1 MANNNFFNNDYYRHP
16 LDPNQIKSA
25 VTIVT
30 TKIYLNKLIKLQT
43 LSTLILL
50 SSIVLQVTAIATND
64 WFVLNVNEY
73 VQTAKGGLWY
83 YCTLSGGVVKIE
95 CTLYEKLPNYFVWAT
110 DRLYD
115 SRTLLLCSSGFLLI
129 MIIIEISGIICLR
142 MSEKRGCD
150 PCAKLVS
157 SRSGTFQILNNDDD
171 DPKRQVQTSTPTLKS
186 YKQSSLPPNHENRG
200 YESVSIRPEF
210 NLKRRNKPIK
220 PIGYFAFLAISL
232 LTMVGSVMEFILKV
246 SGFALFDNYITRL
259 LAKNQVFVAYR
270 SWSYWLMAGS
280 ILFILIFWI
289 FKVLATR
296 HVVTLTRTVVL
307 QDAAFSAFA
316 CIDNSNKNKKNINTQ
331 NDKQLFSIQ
340 NSYNIQDIQSQREA
354 IIRSKKPEIARVK
367 YTNKNSQD
375 FSNGLVFNNPHRPS
389 FLNSSLRTSIPTYTL
404 DIYNENDDESEN
416 TITESVMN
424 DIMANGRG
432 SQLVVNYPA
441 YPYIYRF

>member
-1 MANNNFFNNDYYRHP
+1 MAAHGNNYYRHP
-16 LDPNQIKSA
+16 LDPNQIRNA
-25 VTIVT
+25 VAIVT
-30 TKIYLNKLIKLQT
+30 TKMYLDKLIKLQT

-50 SSIVLQVTAIATND
+50 SSIALQTVAIATND
-64 WFVLNVNEY
+64 WFVFNEH

-129 MIIIEISGIICLR
+129 MIMIEISGIICLR
-142 MSEKRGCD
+142 LSEKRGCN
-150 PCAKLVS
+150 PCAKLFS
-157 SRSGTFQILNNDDD
+157 SRSGNFQILNNDEDT
-171 DPKRQVQTSTPTLKS
+171 KRTVLTSTPTLKS
-186 YKQSSLPPNHENRG
+186 YRQSSLPPNQDQENNG
-200 YESVSIRPEF
+200 YESVNNRPEF
-210 NLKRRNKPIK
+210 NFNKRNKPIK
-220 PIGYFAFLAISL
+220 LLGYFAFLAISL
-232 LTMVGSVMEFILKV
+232 LTMVGSVMEFMLKV

-259 LAKNQVFVAYR
+259 LTKNQVFVAYR

-280 ILFILIFWI
+280 IIFILIFWI

-296 HVVTLTRTVVL
+296 HVVSLTRTVVL
-307 QDAAFSAFA
+307 QDRAFSAFA
-316 CIDNSNKNKKNINTQ
+316 CIDNLNSHQQIINSQ
-331 NDKQLFSIQ
+331 NNNDKRLFSIQ
-340 NSYNIQDIQSQREA
+340 NNNIQDNQREA
-354 IIRSKKPEIARVK
+354 IIRSQKPEIARVK
-367 YTNKNSQD
+367 YTHKNSRD
-375 FSNGLVFNNPHRPS
+375 FFDNKQRPS
-389 FLNSSLRTSIPTYTL
+389 FLNSSVKTSIPTYTL

-424 DIMANGRG
+424 DIMANGRS